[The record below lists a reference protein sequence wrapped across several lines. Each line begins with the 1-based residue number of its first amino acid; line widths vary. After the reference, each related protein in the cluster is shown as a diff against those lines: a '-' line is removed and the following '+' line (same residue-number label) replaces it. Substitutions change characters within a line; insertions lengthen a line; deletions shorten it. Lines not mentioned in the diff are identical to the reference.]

1 MDVGD
6 QDSAHG
12 EESVDGV
19 GCREVNRIFD
29 AMLPL
34 EL

>member
-6 QDSAHG
+6 QDSAHA

-19 GCREVNRIFD
+19 MCREVDRIFD

-34 EL
+34 KL